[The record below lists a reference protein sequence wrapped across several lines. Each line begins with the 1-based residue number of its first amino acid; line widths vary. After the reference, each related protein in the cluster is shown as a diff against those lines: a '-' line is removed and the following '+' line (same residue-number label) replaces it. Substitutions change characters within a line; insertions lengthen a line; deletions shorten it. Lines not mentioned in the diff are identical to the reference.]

1 MSVTVLWIQEGHK
14 HYTLINSADVNT
26 FNVFVSLCANHMLIV
41 TELL

>member
-1 MSVTVLWIQEGHK
+1 MDSGGTQT